1 VAASDARFIRF
12 IAYSYSCP
20 PQAAFARCG
29 EATLHESHAAGQM
42 SHRLGPNCINQRP
55 CPSSL
60 SRSRCPNSLSTAIN
74 SCLCCDCGGEL
85 GELYYTVDALLKF
98 EDVHLGTAKDA
109 ITCRFNITTLAPEL
123 LMNVSPGHDSSA
135 KKVER
140 VFGMSAVHRIYQR
153 SLCSCRKLSQ
163 QYNRVRLIAL
173 AALANPSLEFA
184 TPGKSR
190 EATER
195 VRRVRQ
201 GYAKSR
207 D

>member
-109 ITCRFNITTLAPEL
+109 ITCRFNVTTLAPEL

-135 KKVER
+135 KKVEKS
-140 VFGMSAVHRIYQR
+140 VWNVSCTPDLSKV
-153 SLCSCRKLSQ
+153 SLQLSQ
-163 QYNRVRLIAL
+163 TFPTVQSSTPNRTSCPREPIFGVCNTWQVKGSDGTG
-173 AALANPSLEFA
+173 AASTTGVCEV
-184 TPGKSR
+184 T
-190 EATER
+190 
-195 VRRVRQ
+195 
-201 GYAKSR
+201 
-207 D
+207 